1 MNKEY
6 QELFYKAVG
15 EIVSQKMK
23 EKNTT
28 ISRVATRSGNQYN
41 TIKYVAEGKPFYFHQ
56 ALWLKDILGLSTD
69 KLIEQA
75 TTKLF
80 RESFDGKEKEETNKE
95 ESKGIQSFI

>member
-15 EIVSQKMK
+15 EIVSLRMK
-23 EKNTT
+23 ERKTT

-41 TIKYVAEGKPFYFHQ
+41 TVKYVAEGKPFYFHQ
-56 ALWLKDILGLSTD
+56 ALWIKDILGLSTD

-80 RESFDGKEKEETNKE
+80 KESFDGKQEEKESKE
-95 ESKGIQSFI
+95 ESGIQSFI